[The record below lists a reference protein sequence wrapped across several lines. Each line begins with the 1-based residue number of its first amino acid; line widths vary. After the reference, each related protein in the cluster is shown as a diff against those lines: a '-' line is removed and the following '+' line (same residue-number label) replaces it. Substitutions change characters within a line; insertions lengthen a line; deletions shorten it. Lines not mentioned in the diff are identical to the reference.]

1 MSTFYTW
8 TVAFLSTLVPCLS
21 PTFGTVVYHLHWV
34 PQWRASRLTSIIKGQ
49 QAVREISPMLMRS
62 ARRARTQR
70 REMAREAKSERSKHF
85 HTSHLGRA
93 AHLLNI
99 KNTSVWCHEQC
110 LQTHTG
116 HCLGTSVCFPF
127 CTSAAAHAQAHR
139 VCSPT
144 EYKNNT
150 GSKIRTLLDRIAKLR
165 WLSFA
170 HQI

>member
-49 QAVREISPMLMRS
+49 QAVRDISPMLMRS

-110 LQTHTG
+110 LQTHWALFRNK
-116 HCLGTSVCFPF
+116 CLLPLLYLC
-127 CTSAAAHAQAHR
+127 
-139 VCSPT
+139 CSPRA
-144 EYKNNT
+144 
-150 GSKIRTLLDRIAKLR
+150 GSQGLLTYRIQK
-165 WLSFA
+165 
-170 HQI
+170 